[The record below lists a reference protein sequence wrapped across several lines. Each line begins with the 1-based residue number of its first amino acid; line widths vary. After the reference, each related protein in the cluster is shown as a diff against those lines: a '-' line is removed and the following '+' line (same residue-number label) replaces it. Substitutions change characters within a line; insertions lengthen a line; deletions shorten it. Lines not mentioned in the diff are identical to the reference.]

1 MTRKYTQEYALD
13 DPTRTK
19 AEELYR
25 EFYIRN
31 ISKNPTVSNS
41 TAFNMQLTFKKE
53 KNQDTLVFLKLNKR
67 YTNRVVPLVLLFL
80 VAALIMPKDYQACKQ
95 EILEPNKFFVIYE
108 FFSSRSTI

>member
-41 TAFNMQLTFKKE
+41 TAFNMQFTFKKG
-53 KNQDTLVFLKLNKR
+53 KN
-67 YTNRVVPLVLLFL
+67 
-80 VAALIMPKDYQACKQ
+80 
-95 EILEPNKFFVIYE
+95 
-108 FFSSRSTI
+108 